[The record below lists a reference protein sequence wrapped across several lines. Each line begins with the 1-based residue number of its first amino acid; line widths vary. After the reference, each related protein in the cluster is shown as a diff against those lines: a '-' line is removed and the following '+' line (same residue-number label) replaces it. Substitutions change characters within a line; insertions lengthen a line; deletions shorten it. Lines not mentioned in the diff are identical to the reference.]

1 MKRSDMA
8 WLFGGIACIVLVTFL
23 GWGMGSGLFGAER
36 DRVERQTETYA
47 NFLYTVRDN
56 REARPELDERIS
68 VVLDRSLGADRE
80 TVDSVLREKL
90 ARLAARSGLR
100 SPSVTTLPVV
110 VRESPAKSTFRRS
123 GAHRPFR
130 EEPDFVEL
138 RAGIGAVGKLEN
150 VVGFMHALDAAP
162 WLKRITS
169 VRIDPEGDGRRLRL
183 TLRLTTLYVPGQ
195 GPGESADQLEP
206 SPRHDIER
214 YAAMIATNPFALPR
228 ASKPDRNVTEPTP
241 APEVARNPRAEW
253 RLTGIV
259 EGPDGIEAWLVNL
272 LDQRAIE
279 IRVGDA
285 LAGVAFHAAEGD
297 VATFA
302 EGEETYRVLVGSTLD
317 RPLP

>member
-1 MKRSDMA
+1 MKRRDLA
-8 WLFGGIACIVLVTFL
+8 WLFGGIACIGLVTFI
-23 GWGMGSGLFGAER
+23 GWGMGAGVFGDER
-36 DRVERQTETYA
+36 ARIQRQTETYV

-56 REARPELDERIS
+56 REARPELDQRIS
-68 VVLDRSLGADRE
+68 EILDRSLGADRE

-90 ARLAARSGLR
+90 ARLAAASGLR

-110 VRESPAKSTFRRS
+110 VRDSPAKSTFRRS

-138 RAGIGAVGKLEN
+138 RAGIGAVGRLES
-150 VVGFMHALDAAP
+150 VVAFLHALDAAP

-195 GPGESADQLEP
+195 GPGEAAEEMEP
-206 SPRHDIER
+206 MPRHAFDR
-214 YAAMIATNPFALPR
+214 YAALIESNPFALP
-228 ASKPDRNVTEPTP
+228 KKVEPRDSPP
-241 APEVARNPRAEW
+241 APVAPVARNPRSEW
-253 RLTGIV
+253 RLTAIV
-259 EGPDGIEAWLVNL
+259 EGPDGVEAWLVNL
-272 LDQRAIE
+272 VDQRAIE

-285 LAGVAFHAAEGD
+285 LAGMALHAAEVD

-302 EGEETYRVLVGSTLD
+302 EGEETLRVMVGSTLD